1 MVRSSKTINYSINPL
16 TNKIIAEHEEETWES
31 IAQKMQ
37 RADKAFETWHKKNFE
52 ERGQYF
58 KRAAQILRKN
68 SQQYAQLMT
77 DEMGKLHSQGVAE
90 AEKCAWVCEYYADNA
105 GRFLQPEHIATDHKS
120 TTIYYQ
126 PLGTILQVMPW
137 NFPFWQVFRFAAP
150 ALMAGNVTLLK
161 HASNVLGCAK
171 VIEDIFNEA
180 GFPEHSF
187 QHIIP
192 NNNQVEKILETPT
205 VRGVALTGSVG
216 VGKIIG
222 RLAGKNLKTS
232 VLELGGSDPFV
243 VLKDADLP
251 KAAKIAVQSR
261 MHNSGQT
268 CISAKRFIVE
278 APVAA
283 EFLRLV
289 KKEMR
294 QLVVGDPNKKT
305 TNVSVLARMD
315 LAEGLQRQVD
325 KSIELGAKVEVDGGH
340 KVGTNYFQPML
351 LTNVKKGMPAYEE
364 ELFGPVAAFFTVK
377 DADEAVALA
386 NDSVFGLAGTVFS
399 EDEAAARDVALRLEV
414 GAVCINKMMS
424 SDPRV
429 PFGGVKDSGVG
440 RELGRE
446 GVRTFVNLKSV
457 VVGE

>member
-1 MVRSSKTINYSINPL
+1 MVQSSKTIHYSINPL

-31 IAQKMQ
+31 IAQKIKQ
-37 RADKAFETWHKKNFE
+37 SEDAFASWHQLTFE
-52 ERGQYF
+52 ERGAYF
-58 KRAAQILRKN
+58 KEAAKLLRKN
-68 SQQYAQLMT
+68 SKKYAQIMT
-77 DEMGKLHSQGVAE
+77 DEMGKLHLQGVAE
-90 AEKCAWVCEYYADNA
+90 AEKCAWVCEYYADHA
-105 GRFLQPEHIATDHKS
+105 GRFLQPEHIATEHKS

-171 VIEDIFNEA
+171 VIEGIFEEA
-180 GFPEHSF
+180 GFPKHVF
-187 QHIIP
+187 QHLIP
-192 NNNQVEKILETPT
+192 SNDQVEKILGEEA
-205 VRGVALTGSVG
+205 VQGVALTGSVG

-222 RLAGKNLKTS
+222 RIAGSNLKTS

-261 MHNSGQT
+261 VHNSGQT

-278 APVAA
+278 APVAS

-289 KKEMR
+289 KKEMKA
-294 QLVVGDPNKKT
+294 LVVGDPNKKET
-305 TNVSVLARMD
+305 QVGVLARMD
-315 LAEGLQRQVD
+315 LAEGLQQQVD
-325 KSIELGAKVEVDGGH
+325 KSIAMGAKVEVEGGH
-340 KVGTNYFQPML
+340 KKGTCYFQPML
-351 LTNVKKGMPAYEE
+351 LTNVQKGMPAYEE
-364 ELFGPVAAFFTVK
+364 ELFGPVAALFVVK
-377 DADEAVALA
+377 DAEEAITLA
-386 NDSVFGLAGTVFS
+386 NDSIFGLAGTVFS
-399 EDEAAARDVALRLEV
+399 EDEMAAREVALRLEV

-429 PFGGVKDSGVG
+429 PFGGVKQSGVG

-446 GVRTFVNLKSV
+446 GVRTFINLKSV
-457 VVGE
+457 IVE

>member
-1 MVRSSKTINYSINPL
+1 MVRSNKTIHYSINPL
-16 TNKIIAEHEEETWES
+16 TNKVIAEHVEETWEQ
-31 IAQKMQ
+31 IEKKIQQADTAFHTWRQKS
-37 RADKAFETWHKKNFE
+37 FE

-58 KRAAQILRKN
+58 KKAAELLRKD
-68 SQQYAQLMT
+68 SKRYAQVMT
-77 DEMGKLHSQGVAE
+77 DEMGKLRSQGLAE
-90 AEKCAWVCEYYADNA
+90 VEKCAWVCEYYADNA

-126 PLGTILQVMPW
+126 PLGTVLQVMPW

-150 ALMAGNVTLLK
+150 ALMAGNVTVLK

-171 VIEDIFNEA
+171 VIETIFHEA
-180 GFPEHSF
+180 GFPEHVF

-192 NNNQVEKILETPT
+192 NNDDIKKVLATDT
-205 VRGVALTGSVG
+205 VQGVALTGSVG

-243 VLKDADLP
+243 VLRDADLP

-261 MHNSGQT
+261 LHNSGQT

-278 APVAA
+278 APVAE
-283 EFLRLV
+283 EFMRLV
-289 KKEMR
+289 KTELR
-294 QLVVGDPNKKT
+294 QAVMGDPNKKE

-315 LAEGLQRQVD
+315 LAEELQRQVD
-325 KSIELGAKVEVDGGH
+325 KSVAMGAKVEVAGGH
-340 KVGTNYFQPML
+340 KVGTNYFKPML
-351 LTNVKKGMPAYEE
+351 LTNVQKGMPAYEE
-364 ELFGPVAAFFTVK
+364 ELFGPVASFFKVK

-386 NDSVFGLAGTVFS
+386 NDSIFGLAATVFS
-399 EDEAAARDVALRLEV
+399 ENEAAALAVALRLEV
-414 GAVCINKMMS
+414 GAVCINKLMS

-429 PFGGVKDSGVG
+429 PFGGVKQSGVG

-457 VVGE
+457 VVD

>member
-1 MVRSSKTINYSINPL
+1 MTQSSKTIHYSINPL

-31 IAQKMQ
+31 IAQKIKQ
-37 RADKAFETWHKKNFE
+37 SEVAFASWHQLTFE
-52 ERGQYF
+52 ERGTYF
-58 KRAAQILRKN
+58 REAAKLLRKN
-68 SQQYAQLMT
+68 SQKYAQIMT
-77 DEMGKLHSQGVAE
+77 DEMGKLHLQGVGE
-90 AEKCAWVCEYYADNA
+90 AEKCAWVCEYYANHA
-105 GRFLQPEHIATDHKS
+105 GRFLQPEHIATEHKS

-171 VIEDIFNEA
+171 VIEEIFKEA
-180 GFPEHSF
+180 GFPEHVF

-192 NNNQVEKILETPT
+192 DNDQVEKVLAQDA
-205 VRGVALTGSVG
+205 VQGVALTGSVG

-278 APVAA
+278 APVAQ

-289 KKEMR
+289 KKEMKA
-294 QLVVGDPNKKT
+294 LVVGDPNKKE
-305 TNVSVLARMD
+305 TNVGVLARMD
-315 LAEGLQRQVD
+315 LAENLQQQVD
-325 KSIELGAKVEVDGGH
+325 KSIAMGAKVEVDGGH
-340 KVGTNYFQPML
+340 KKGTCYFQPML
-351 LTNVKKGMPAYEE
+351 LTNVQKGMPAYEE
-364 ELFGPVAAFFTVK
+364 ELFGPVAAFFVVK
-377 DADEAVALA
+377 DAEEAIALA
-386 NDSVFGLAGTVFS
+386 NDSIFGLAGTVFS
-399 EDEAAARDVALRLEV
+399 EDELAAREVALRLEV

-429 PFGGVKDSGVG
+429 PFGGVKQSGVG

-446 GVRTFVNLKSV
+446 GVRTFINLKSV
-457 VVGE
+457 IIE

>member
-1 MVRSSKTINYSINPL
+1 MTQSSKTIHYSINPL

-31 IAQKMQ
+31 IAQKIKQ
-37 RADKAFETWHKKNFE
+37 SETAFASWHQLTFE
-52 ERGQYF
+52 ERGAYF
-58 KRAAQILRKN
+58 REAAQLLRKN
-68 SQQYAQLMT
+68 SQKYAQIMT
-77 DEMGKLHSQGVAE
+77 DEMGKLHLQGVGE
-90 AEKCAWVCEYYADNA
+90 AEKCAWVCEYYANHA
-105 GRFLQPEHIATDHKS
+105 GRFLQPEHIATEHKS

-171 VIEDIFNEA
+171 VIEEIFKEA
-180 GFPEHSF
+180 GFPEHVF

-192 NNNQVEKILETPT
+192 NNDQVEKVLAQEA
-205 VRGVALTGSVG
+205 VQGVALTGSVG

-278 APVAA
+278 APVAQ

-289 KKEMR
+289 KKEMKA
-294 QLVVGDPNKKT
+294 LVVGDPNKKE
-305 TNVSVLARMD
+305 TNVGVLARMD
-315 LAEGLQRQVD
+315 LAENLQEQVD
-325 KSIELGAKVEVDGGH
+325 KSIAMGAKVEVDGGH
-340 KVGTNYFQPML
+340 KKGTCYFQPML
-351 LTNVKKGMPAYEE
+351 LTNVQKGMPAYEE
-364 ELFGPVAAFFTVK
+364 ELFGPVAAFFVVK
-377 DADEAVALA
+377 DAEEAIALA
-386 NDSVFGLAGTVFS
+386 NDSIFGLAGTVFS
-399 EDEAAARDVALRLEV
+399 EDELAAREVALRLEV

-429 PFGGVKDSGVG
+429 PFGGVKQSGVG

-446 GVRTFVNLKSV
+446 GVRTFINLKSV
-457 VVGE
+457 IIE

>member
-1 MVRSSKTINYSINPL
+1 MVQSSKTIHYSINPL
-16 TNKIIAEHEEETWES
+16 TNKIIAEYEEETWAS
-31 IAQKMQ
+31 IEEKIKQSAV
-37 RADKAFETWHKKNFE
+37 AFQSWQLKSFE

-58 KRAAQILRKN
+58 KRAAKILRKN
-68 SQQYAQLMT
+68 SQQYAQIMT
-77 DEMGKLHSQGVAE
+77 DEMGKLHQQGVAE

-120 TTIYYQ
+120 TTIHYQ
-126 PLGTILQVMPW
+126 PLGTVLQVMPW

-150 ALMAGNVTLLK
+150 ALMAGNVTILK

-171 VIEDIFNEA
+171 VIATIFEEA
-180 GFPEHSF
+180 GFPKDVF
-187 QHIIP
+187 QYIIP
-192 NNNQVEKILETPT
+192 NNDDIKKVLATDAVQ
-205 VRGVALTGSVG
+205 GVALTGSVG

-278 APVAA
+278 APVAD

-294 QLVVGDPNKKT
+294 QLVVGDPNKKN
-305 TNVSVLARMD
+305 TNVGVMARMD
-315 LAEGLQRQVD
+315 LAEGLQEQVD
-325 KSIELGAKVEVDGGH
+325 KSIALGAKVEIAGGH
-340 KVGTNYFQPML
+340 QKGSCYFQPML
-351 LTNVKKGMPAYEE
+351 LTNIKKGMPAYEE
-364 ELFGPVAAFFTVK
+364 ELFGPVATFFKVK
-377 DADEAVALA
+377 DKEEAIALA
-386 NDSVFGLAGTVFS
+386 NDSIFGLAGTVFS
-399 EDEAAARDVALRLEV
+399 EDEATAQEVALRLEV
-414 GAVCINKMMS
+414 GAVCINKLMS

-429 PFGGVKDSGVG
+429 PFGGVKQSGVG

-446 GVRTFVNLKSV
+446 GVRTFVNLKSI
-457 VVGE
+457 VVGA